1 MEEWI
6 IKKGIIWTN
15 DVKKARRANEEEN
28 VWDLL
33 ESIKL

>member
-15 DVKKARRANEEEN
+15 DVEEARRANEEEN